1 MMFKDFLNSRLP
13 VKSQASYV
21 EFGYGQVEPNHLSAQ
36 RTGQIYAQLPAAP
49 AIDILEQGQFVK
61 YDYAADVASQNGIG
75 NGIGLVDFTGEGEW
89 MLVYNE
95 IKLYRDH
102 PDGTKQWDCE
112 FAMLKDDYQA
122 RIYSPYDY
130 ENAELEYKDWHR
142 LNLTNGVDS
151 NGNPI
156 NVREKPFT
164 VNQYVTLDIEGQT
177 VTIAGDRYAV
187 SDSTKTVVVT
197 PAHGEVGDDDY
208 TAAVTKD
215 VDIKVFT
222 YKGTQYEL
230 DENGTSTVQVPV
242 EYVIEDVTKDVEDIY
257 EWGFTNDPWR
267 RLGIYREKRMPAGTQ
282 MVPRVF
288 KTNVGDIYTTNTI
301 NLAKNA
307 NTGEFTETLSVGDKL
322 YVGDKGILCKTKK
335 TTANANGAV
344 SGDMVWQVV
353 KVYTM
358 PDNQR
363 GVKVMRI
370 A

>member
-1 MMFKDFLNSRLP
+1 MMFKDFLKTRMP
-13 VKSQASYV
+13 IQSQASYV

-36 RTGQIYAQLPAAP
+36 RTAQIYAQLPADP
-49 AIDILEQGQFVK
+49 NIEILEQGQFVK
-61 YDYAADVASQNGIG
+61 YDYAANG
-75 NGIGLVDFTGEGEW
+75 NGIGLVDFTGAGEW

-95 IKLYRDH
+95 IKLYRNL
-102 PDGTKQWDCE
+102 PDGSKQWDCE

-142 LNLTNGVDS
+142 LNLVDD
-151 NGNPI
+151 NGNP
-156 NVREKPFT
+156 VREKPFT

-177 VTIAGDRYAV
+177 VTIGGDRYAV
-187 SDSTKTVVVT
+187 STTTITDT
-197 PAHGEVGDDDY
+197 PASGTEGEDGYVPAK
-208 TAAVTKD
+208 THEA
-215 VDIKVFT
+215 KVFT

-230 DENGTSTVQVPV
+230 DENGTSKKQVPV
-242 EYVIEDVTKDVEDIY
+242 DYVIEDVTKDKEDYY

-288 KTNVGDIYTTNTI
+288 KTNVGDIFTTNTI
-301 NLAKNA
+301 NLAVNSS
-307 NTGEFTETLSVGDKL
+307 TGEFTETLSVGDPL

-335 TTANANGAV
+335 TSANTNGAA

-353 KVYTM
+353 KIYTM

-363 GVKVMRI
+363 GVKIMRI